1 MQLLLK
7 QTWRVVENDK
17 SVVSQCKILL
27 YVITRS
33 VVTAVVTVA
42 QYTKCTHFKEK
53 NNIPFSYTVRFM
65 RQ

>member
-42 QYTKCTHFKEK
+42 Q
-53 NNIPFSYTVRFM
+53 
-65 RQ
+65 